1 MKISFGKNELRNS
14 CLNSFSIRYL
24 IIRILLFIL
33 YGHDTSYI
41 LNTIET
47 ASFQPVL
54 EFLETNGY
62 QKYRHNGHYTDF
74 GQHQ

>member
-1 MKISFGKNELRNS
+1 M
-14 CLNSFSIRYL
+14 
-24 IIRILLFIL
+24 L
-33 YGHDTSYI
+33 YGYDTSYI

-62 QKYRHNGHYTDF
+62 QKYRHNGQYTDF